1 METPPHIP
9 DSGAGNWKR
18 LALGIA
24 LGAGL
29 GAILAWYASQL
40 RQEEIQEEEEAP
52 AMGTGDMV
60 SLGIEVLGLVR
71 TLFRMLKRI

>member
-1 METPPHIP
+1 METPSHTP
-9 DSGAGNWKR
+9 DAGSGNWKR

-24 LGAGL
+24 VGAGL
-29 GAILAWYASQL
+29 GAVLAWYASQL
-40 RQEEIQEEEEAP
+40 RQEETQQGEEAP